1 MDRQM
6 RGRRKEKNKMK
17 ALTIQKLVGIA
28 ILIATVI
35 IVAVTG
41 EGTIGIFLGIIG
53 IGLIVSKEI
62 YLEPLKEMEVKERE
76 QRRQNSIQ
84 KRAS

>member
-1 MDRQM
+1 
-6 RGRRKEKNKMK
+6 MK
-17 ALTIQKLVGIA
+17 ALTIQKLIGIA

-35 IVAVTG
+35 IVAVTK

-53 IGLIVSKEI
+53 IGLIISKEI

-76 QRRQNSIQ
+76 RRRQNSFQ

>member
-1 MDRQM
+1 
-6 RGRRKEKNKMK
+6 MK
-17 ALTIQKLVGIA
+17 ALTMQKLVGIV

-41 EGTIGIFLGIIG
+41 EGTVGIFLGIIG
-53 IGLIVSKEI
+53 IGFIVSKEI

>member
-1 MDRQM
+1 
-6 RGRRKEKNKMK
+6 MK

-35 IVAVTG
+35 IVAVTK

-53 IGLIVSKEI
+53 IGLITSKEI

>member
-1 MDRQM
+1 
-6 RGRRKEKNKMK
+6 MK

-35 IVAVTG
+35 IVAVTK
-41 EGTIGIFLGIIG
+41 EGTVGIFLGIIG
-53 IGLIVSKEI
+53 IGLIISKEI

-76 QRRQNSIQ
+76 RRRQNSIQ
-84 KRAS
+84 KRAY

>member
-1 MDRQM
+1 
-6 RGRRKEKNKMK
+6 MK

-28 ILIATVI
+28 ILIAAVI
-35 IVAVTG
+35 IVAVTK

-53 IGLIVSKEI
+53 IGLITSKEI

-76 QRRQNSIQ
+76 QRRQNNIQ

>member
-1 MDRQM
+1 
-6 RGRRKEKNKMK
+6 MK
-17 ALTIQKLVGIA
+17 ALTMQKLVGIV

-41 EGTIGIFLGIIG
+41 EGTVGIFLGIIG
-53 IGLIVSKEI
+53 SGLIVSKEI

-76 QRRQNSIQ
+76 RRRQNSI
-84 KRAS
+84 

>member
-1 MDRQM
+1 
-6 RGRRKEKNKMK
+6 MK
-17 ALTIQKLVGIA
+17 ALTIQKLIGIV
-28 ILIATVI
+28 ILIVTVI
-35 IVAVTG
+35 IVAVTK
-41 EGTIGIFLGIIG
+41 EGTVGIFFGIIG
-53 IGLIVSKEI
+53 IGLIISKEI

>member
-1 MDRQM
+1 
-6 RGRRKEKNKMK
+6 MK

-35 IVAVTG
+35 IVAVTK
-41 EGTIGIFLGIIG
+41 EGTIGIFFGIIG
-53 IGLIVSKEI
+53 VGLIVSKEI
-62 YLEPLKEMEVKERE
+62 YLEPLKEMEVKERDR
-76 QRRQNSIQ
+76 RRQNSFQ

>member
-1 MDRQM
+1 
-6 RGRRKEKNKMK
+6 MK
-17 ALTIQKLVGIA
+17 ALTIQKLIGIA

-35 IVAVTG
+35 IVAVTK

-53 IGLIVSKEI
+53 IGLITSKEI

>member
-1 MDRQM
+1 M
-6 RGRRKEKNKMK
+6 R

-35 IVAVTG
+35 IVAVTK

-53 IGLIVSKEI
+53 IGLIISKEI
-62 YLEPLKEMEVKERE
+62 YLEPLKEMEVKEHER
-76 QRRQNSIQ
+76 RRQNSFQ
-84 KRAS
+84 RRAS

>member
-1 MDRQM
+1 
-6 RGRRKEKNKMK
+6 MK

-28 ILIATVI
+28 ILIFTAI
-35 IVAVTG
+35 IVTVTK
-41 EGTIGIFLGIIG
+41 EGTVGIFFGIIG
-53 IGLIVSKEI
+53 IGLITSKEI

-76 QRRQNSIQ
+76 QRRQNSFQ

>member
-1 MDRQM
+1 
-6 RGRRKEKNKMK
+6 MK
-17 ALTIQKLVGIA
+17 ALTIQKLIGIA
-28 ILIATVI
+28 ILIVTVI
-35 IVAVTG
+35 IVAVTK
-41 EGTIGIFLGIIG
+41 EGTVGIFFGIIG

-76 QRRQNSIQ
+76 RRRQNSFQ

>member
-1 MDRQM
+1 
-6 RGRRKEKNKMK
+6 MK
-17 ALTIQKLVGIA
+17 ALIIQKLVGIA

-35 IVAVTG
+35 IVAVTK
-41 EGTIGIFLGIIG
+41 EGTIGIFFGIIG

-76 QRRQNSIQ
+76 RRRQNSIQ
-84 KRAS
+84 KRTS

>member
-1 MDRQM
+1 M
-6 RGRRKEKNKMK
+6 R
-17 ALTIQKLVGIA
+17 ALTIQKLIGIA

-35 IVAVTG
+35 IVAVTK

-53 IGLIVSKEI
+53 IGLITSKEI

-76 QRRQNSIQ
+76 QRRQNNIQ

>member
-1 MDRQM
+1 
-6 RGRRKEKNKMK
+6 MK
-17 ALTIQKLVGIA
+17 ALIIQKLIGIA

-35 IVAVTG
+35 IVAVTK

-62 YLEPLKEMEVKERE
+62 YLEPLKEMEVRESE

>member
-1 MDRQM
+1 
-6 RGRRKEKNKMK
+6 MK

-35 IVAVTG
+35 IVAVTK

-53 IGLIVSKEI
+53 IGLITSKEI
-62 YLEPLKEMEVKERE
+62 YLEPLKGLEVEEHE
-76 QRRQNSIQ
+76 QGRQNGFQRHTS
-84 KRAS
+84 

>member
-1 MDRQM
+1 
-6 RGRRKEKNKMK
+6 MK
-17 ALTIQKLVGIA
+17 ALTMQKLVGIV

-41 EGTIGIFLGIIG
+41 EGTVGIFLGIIG
-53 IGLIVSKEI
+53 IGLIISKEI
-62 YLEPLKEMEVKERE
+62 YLEPLKETEVRERE

>member
-1 MDRQM
+1 
-6 RGRRKEKNKMK
+6 MK

-41 EGTIGIFLGIIG
+41 DGTIGIFLGIIG
-53 IGLIVSKEI
+53 IGLITSKEI

>member
-1 MDRQM
+1 
-6 RGRRKEKNKMK
+6 MK
-17 ALTIQKLVGIA
+17 ALTIQKLIGIA

-35 IVAVTG
+35 IVTVTK
-41 EGTIGIFLGIIG
+41 EGTVGIFLGIIG
-53 IGLIVSKEI
+53 IGLITSKEI

>member
-1 MDRQM
+1 
-6 RGRRKEKNKMK
+6 MK
-17 ALTIQKLVGIA
+17 ALTIQKIVGIA
-28 ILIATVI
+28 ILIFTAI
-35 IVAVTG
+35 IVAVTQ

-53 IGLIVSKEI
+53 IGLIISKEI
-62 YLEPLKEMEVKERE
+62 YLEPLKEMEVRERE

>member
-1 MDRQM
+1 
-6 RGRRKEKNKMK
+6 MK

-28 ILIATVI
+28 ILIFTAI
-35 IVAVTG
+35 IVTVTK
-41 EGTIGIFLGIIG
+41 EGTVGIFLGIIG
-53 IGLIVSKEI
+53 IGLITSKEI

>member
-1 MDRQM
+1 
-6 RGRRKEKNKMK
+6 MK
-17 ALTIQKLVGIA
+17 ALTIQKLIGIA

-53 IGLIVSKEI
+53 IGLITSKEI
-62 YLEPLKEMEVKERE
+62 YLEPLKEMEVRERE
-76 QRRQNSIQ
+76 QRRQNSI
-84 KRAS
+84 